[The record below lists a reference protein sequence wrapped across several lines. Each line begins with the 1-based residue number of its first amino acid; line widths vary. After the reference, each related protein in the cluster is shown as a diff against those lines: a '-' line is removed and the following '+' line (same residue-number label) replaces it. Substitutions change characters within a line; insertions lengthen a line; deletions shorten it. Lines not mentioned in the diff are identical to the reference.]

1 MVRWALSAPSYQGGN
16 PPTETEARGVFR
28 KEFEEPINELLSSP
42 GVISA
47 RARKKTERILQR
59 LKRMMS
65 EVLQWRPGTALAPDG
80 CLLAHTD
87 RVVTLE
93 MTSAQKDLSD
103 AYVRAFVAKKRWESF
118 RFGEVAG
125 TETETG
131 SGIASPLTDSGEGMT
146 VPFLKE
152 DGTEGQAPPCE
163 ENLEEERT
171 EGKGS
176 APTSRESHLGH
187 EHRLSFI
194 FAHPVAFATRYK
206 EIYQALLADD
216 R

>member
-1 MVRWALSAPSYQGGN
+1 MLRWALSAPSYQGGN
-16 PPTETEARGVFR
+16 PPTETEARRAFR

-47 RARKKTERILQR
+47 RAREKTERILQR

-65 EVLQWRPGTALAPDG
+65 DVLQWRPGAAVAPDG
-80 CLLAHTD
+80 CSLAHTD
-87 RVVTLE
+87 RVITLE

-118 RFGEVAG
+118 RFAEVGG

-131 SGIASPLTDSGEGMT
+131 SGIASPPTESGEGVT
-146 VPFLKE
+146 VPFLEE

-163 ENLEEERT
+163 ESLEAERT
-171 EGKGS
+171 AGKGS
-176 APTSRESHLGH
+176 ASTSRESHLGH

-194 FAHPVAFATRYK
+194 FAHPVAFATRYRK
-206 EIYQALLADD
+206 IYQALLADN